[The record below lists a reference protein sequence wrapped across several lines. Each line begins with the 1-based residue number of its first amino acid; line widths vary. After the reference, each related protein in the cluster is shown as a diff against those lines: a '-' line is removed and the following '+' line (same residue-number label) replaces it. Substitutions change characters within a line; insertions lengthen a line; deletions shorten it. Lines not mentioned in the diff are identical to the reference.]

1 MLNLLNIFY
10 FKFLEVFGIF
20 HIQGNL
26 VSTGVFDWLVIIDL
40 IISVVTIAILVYYS
54 IKSLRLYLKSN
65 GSTSELYIFVTSLL
79 ICIISFLRIWVSVTY
94 YSYQFFSIINAICL
108 VLVGY
113 YFALSIL
120 LTPSIVELKKYTQ
133 LLRTILILMVIGVIV
148 YLYSIIEYRS
158 VPIIEPRSYKNILV
172 GSIEPLLQTDCLS
185 FKSFTPNIVL
195 YLYRI
200 IMVIAMMRFI
210 RKAKLTKRFYFTYAV
225 LIVVFTL
232 SLYNS
237 TQKIFYSNYADLRW
251 GKILPSEYFSNGTPN
266 FDMVIF
272 KLLTYFNGFS
282 ESLKIPVT
290 EFIGV
295 HNVIYSYLFRVVVII
310 GFIVNSNYVFD
321 NKSLIKL
328 EEKQYKKLKK
338 LRRI

>member
-1 MLNLLNIFY
+1 
-10 FKFLEVFGIF
+10 
-20 HIQGNL
+20 
-26 VSTGVFDWLVIIDL
+26 
-40 IISVVTIAILVYYS
+40 
-54 IKSLRLYLKSN
+54 
-65 GSTSELYIFVTSLL
+65 
-79 ICIISFLRIWVSVTY
+79 
-94 YSYQFFSIINAICL
+94 
-108 VLVGY
+108 
-113 YFALSIL
+113 
-120 LTPSIVELKKYTQ
+120 
-133 LLRTILILMVIGVIV
+133 
-148 YLYSIIEYRS
+148 
-158 VPIIEPRSYKNILV
+158 
-172 GSIEPLLQTDCLS
+172 
-185 FKSFTPNIVL
+185 
-195 YLYRI
+195 
-200 IMVIAMMRFI
+200 MMRFI